1 MENQIDNKTNLS
13 DNDSNTNQTGDNE
26 KIVKKENY
34 KQDNF
39 SQTNNN
45 EIKTLTPITQEDYK
59 HEDNSCG
66 PIFCCMGGC
75 GSSNNDGCAEIL
87 LFIILALLVIAVIAL
102 IFWGIY
108 ELCDLGFVGQAIGV
122 GLGSAFVG
130 ASTAIGTLF
139 GIGATCLT
147 AIPAIGLAA
156 LAITGVALVI
166 AGLIFLIRFSVKV
179 DEHREKKA
187 LENISKAKEAGRYK
201 EDVEKETAKD
211 LLWRCNIKSALN
223 ELNNKPL
230 SEYEQLLPENK

>member
-1 MENQIDNKTNLS
+1 MENKT
-13 DNDSNTNQTGDNE
+13 D
-26 KIVKKENY
+26 KNY

-39 SQTNNN
+39 SQTDNN

-75 GSSNNDGCAEIL
+75 GSCDKDGGEIL
-87 LFIILALLVIAVIAL
+87 LIIVLAFLVIAVIAL

-130 ASTAIGTLF
+130 ASTAIGTFF
-139 GIGATCLT
+139 GVGAACLA
-147 AIPAIGLAA
+147 AIPQIGLAA
-156 LAITGVALVI
+156 LAITGFALAI

-223 ELNNKPL
+223 ELNNKPS
-230 SEYEQLLPENK
+230 SEYEQSLLENK